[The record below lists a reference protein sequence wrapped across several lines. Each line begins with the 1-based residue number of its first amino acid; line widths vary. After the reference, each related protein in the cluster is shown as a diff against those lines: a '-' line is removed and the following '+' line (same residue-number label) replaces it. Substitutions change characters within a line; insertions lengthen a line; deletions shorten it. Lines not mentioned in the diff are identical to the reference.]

1 MINNILKVVGVE
13 GSNNEQSAN
22 EYDDNNDIRRTTV
35 SSTNTNTNNE
45 SSSSNNNNFASVVGG
60 LINNF
65 QDTIFDGSRN
75 GLDGTSLMD
84 ASGRGGGS
92 GRYNKHLSKGGR
104 TYYIDGR
111 INRRLQQSF
120 QNKSGKNNNTLPKN
134 RKFSGGKLPS
144 SLNTNV
150 YMGRKMIADIND
162 LYDILSDQQAYENYD
177 TLMEITSCAQT
188 EAATV
193 LSADYSSSTGGAAA
207 GGSSSISNSNNSN
220 SNNKESSQEQK
231 QNWARAKEEELVDC
245 MLSQFPVSTHVFEG
259 ATCVQSCDIIS
270 SYGSASQ
277 NNILLFCFHLV
288 GIRYK
293 PSNSVYDERR
303 KR

>member
-13 GSNNEQSAN
+13 GSSNDQSAN
-22 EYDDNNDIRRTTV
+22 EYDGNNDIRRTTV

-75 GLDGTSLMD
+75 GLDGTSLID
-84 ASGRGGGS
+84 VSGRGGGS

-120 QNKSGKNNNTLPKN
+120 QNKSGKNNNALPKN

-150 YMGRKMIADIND
+150 YMGRKMIADVND
-162 LYDILSDQQAYENYD
+162 LYDILNDQQAYDNYD

-207 GGSSSISNSNNSN
+207 AGGSSSISNSNNSNSN

-259 ATCVQSCDIIS
+259 ATCVCSHV
-270 SYGSASQ
+270 
-277 NNILLFCFHLV
+277 ILLVHTVVPHKIIYSCFSFV
-288 GIRYK
+288 CR
-293 PSNSVYDERR
+293 NSAQTVPLRLR
-303 KR
+303 

>member
-13 GSNNEQSAN
+13 GSSNEQSAN
-22 EYDDNNDIRRTTV
+22 GYDHNNDRRTTM
-35 SSTNTNTNNE
+35 SSTNTNTNTNNKSN

-92 GRYNKHLSKGGR
+92 GRYNKNLSKGGR

-120 QNKSGKNNNTLPKN
+120 QNKSGKNNNNALPKN

-150 YMGRKMIADIND
+150 YMGRKMIADVND
-162 LYDILSDQQAYENYD
+162 LYDILNDQQAYDNYD

-193 LSADYSSSTGGAAA
+193 LSADYSSSAGGAAAA
-207 GGSSSISNSNNSN
+207 GGSSSNSNSNNSNSNNYN

-259 ATCVQSCDIIS
+259 ATCVQTCDIIS
-270 SYGSASQ
+270 S
-277 NNILLFCFHLV
+277 
-288 GIRYK
+288 
-293 PSNSVYDERR
+293 
-303 KR
+303 